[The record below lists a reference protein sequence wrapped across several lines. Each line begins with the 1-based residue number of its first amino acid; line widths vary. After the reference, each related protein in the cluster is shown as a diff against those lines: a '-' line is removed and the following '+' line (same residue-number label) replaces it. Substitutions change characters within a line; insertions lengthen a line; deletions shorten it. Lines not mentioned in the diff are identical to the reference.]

1 MTKIDI
7 FSGFLGAGKTTL
19 IKKMIAES
27 YKGQKL
33 VLIENEFGEIGIDG
47 GFLQDSGINI
57 TEMNSGCICCS
68 LVGDFGKALKKVIA
82 EYHPDRILIEP
93 SGVGKLSDVIA
104 AVSKVT
110 NDEVTL
116 GYTVAVA
123 DAGKVKVYMK
133 NFGEFYNN
141 QIETASTIIL
151 SRTDSIPQSK
161 LDAAVAMLREHNSV
175 ATIVTTPWGELTGEQ
190 LIEALEGKA
199 SVAAELAK
207 MEMERLAEE
216 DEEED
221 HHCCH
226 HHHDDDD
233 EDEHEH
239 HHHHHD
245 DEDEHDHHCCHHH
258 HDDDDEDEHDHHH
271 HHDDDEDEHDHH
283 CCHHH
288 HDDDEDEHE
297 HHHHHHHADEVFTS
311 WGVETAKKFD
321 KAAIEAALH
330 ELDSGK
336 YGTILRA
343 KGILPAV
350 DGTWIHFDYVPE
362 ECNVR
367 TGSADITGKLCVI
380 GSKLDEAG
388 VAALFGV

>member
-1 MTKIDI
+1 
-7 FSGFLGAGKTTL
+7 
-19 IKKMIAES
+19 
-27 YKGQKL
+27 
-33 VLIENEFGEIGIDG
+33 
-47 GFLQDSGINI
+47 
-57 TEMNSGCICCS
+57 
-68 LVGDFGKALKKVIA
+68 
-82 EYHPDRILIEP
+82 
-93 SGVGKLSDVIA
+93 
-104 AVSKVT
+104 
-110 NDEVTL
+110 
-116 GYTVAVA
+116 
-123 DAGKVKVYMK
+123 
-133 NFGEFYNN
+133 
-141 QIETASTIIL
+141 
-151 SRTDSIPQSK
+151 
-161 LDAAVAMLREHNSV
+161 
-175 ATIVTTPWGELTGEQ
+175 
-190 LIEALEGKA
+190 
-199 SVAAELAK
+199 

-233 EDEHEH
+233 
-239 HHHHHD
+239 D
-245 DEDEHDHHCCHHH
+245 DDEHDHHCCHHH
-258 HDDDDEDEHDHHH
+258 HDDDDDEDEHDHHH